1 MQHGLI
7 DSSDVWILNY
17 RNKAPAFVAAD
28 AGFDIWLPNHRG
40 NKYSKDH
47 LKLDSTL
54 DAEYWHHS
62 FPEFAKF
69 DMPAFFKYIKNQTG
83 VEKLTYV
90 GHSQGTI
97 EMFYAMATNPQFIHD
112 NVNLFVGLGP
122 FATLTN
128 SSPMSQIVARIVNQ
142 IIESLEQLKIFDIF
156 APHQQGEFF
165 QQTCGHFPEFCIF
178 MMHFAAASFTKPLN
192 KNRFR
197 SFMGHYPGGSSM
209 RCVAHFG

>member
-1 MQHGLI
+1 MTTSDGFINVVHRIYKDSNKGKKGVIMMQHGLI

-97 EMFYAMATNPQFIHD
+97 EMFYAMATNP
-112 NVNLFVGLGP
+112 
-122 FATLTN
+122 
-128 SSPMSQIVARIVNQ
+128 
-142 IIESLEQLKIFDIF
+142 
-156 APHQQGEFF
+156 
-165 QQTCGHFPEFCIF
+165 
-178 MMHFAAASFTKPLN
+178 
-192 KNRFR
+192 
-197 SFMGHYPGGSSM
+197 
-209 RCVAHFG
+209 